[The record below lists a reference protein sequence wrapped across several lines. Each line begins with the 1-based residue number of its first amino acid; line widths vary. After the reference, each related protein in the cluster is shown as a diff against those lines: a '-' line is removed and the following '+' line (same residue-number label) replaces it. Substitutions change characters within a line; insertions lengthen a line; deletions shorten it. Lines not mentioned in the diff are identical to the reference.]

1 MSRTGRV
8 GLAAAA
14 ALAAALLGLY
24 LFPQEP
30 RAAAVLP
37 ERDFFEGEAGPLD
50 LGTAFTE
57 FVREHAGEVVDLEV
71 RIPES
76 GFEGTSNEFFLA
88 EECPPGGSGRR
99 AGRCE
104 GTRYRISGSGRL
116 ERSDGE
122 YRLRGRFRIDRDAP
136 GLVWLRPAE

>member
-1 MSRTGRV
+1 MSRTGKV
-8 GLAAAA
+8 GLAAVA

-24 LFPQEP
+24 LFPEEP
-30 RAAAVLP
+30 RAAAILA

-50 LGTAFTE
+50 RGTAFAE
-57 FVREHAGEVVDLEV
+57 FVLEHAGEVVDLEV
-71 RIPES
+71 RIPER

-88 EECPPGGSGRR
+88 EECPPGGSGQH

-116 ERSDGE
+116 EKREGE
-122 YRLRGRFRIDRDAP
+122 YRLRGRFRIERSTP
-136 GLVWLRPAE
+136 GMVRLRPAE